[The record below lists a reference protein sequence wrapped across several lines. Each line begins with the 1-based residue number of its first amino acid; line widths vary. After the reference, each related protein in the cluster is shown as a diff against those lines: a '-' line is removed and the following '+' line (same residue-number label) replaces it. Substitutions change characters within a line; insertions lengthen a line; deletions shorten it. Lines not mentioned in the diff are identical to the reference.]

1 MSYEYKGYE
10 DYDPKNSSEEL
21 GLLSGFFILFA
32 MVIISII
39 IADVATGF
47 NLHNLLAD
55 ASSGA

>member
-1 MSYEYKGYE
+1 MKKPYNDFSKRNGSDE
-10 DYDPKNSSEEL
+10 PL
-21 GLLSGFFILFA
+21 GLFSGFMILLA

>member
-1 MSYEYKGYE
+1 M
-10 DYDPKNSSEEL
+10 KNKYFTDLAPRNGSDEPL
-21 GLLSGFFILFA
+21 GLFSGFMILLA